1 MEVKGDGN
9 WLFLRVK
16 IVFDWRPKH
25 QEGEGMWDGQRLRGR
40 SANEAATVREEKKER
55 ERFKGDAHQLA
66 VMAVRGERNDHHAPS
81 PYISSL
87 PAVAMATQA
96 HLDHL
101 NAADARVQ
109 VDVMICLV
117 MFVMFVMFQTC
128 YAKFYCMLLHVI
140 CVLSRVSVNVLFKE
154 IETNY
159 RPSISTMPHDISH
172 LSGGS
177 LLLAWQLK
185 NKHVLIVGGG
195 DVASGRIESVLVA
208 DARITLVA
216 PKTGLHKLTQQFID
230 ATDRIT
236 YHDRTFAGPQD
247 LDGVD
252 MVLTAIDDVEKSREI
267 CDLCRE
273 RKIPINVADIPPS
286 CDFYFGSQV
295 RSGPLQIM
303 ISTNGQSP
311 KLANIIRR
319 KIEACIPDHAGE
331 AIEKVGQLRS
341 KLRERAPGVGGELG
355 KKRMR
360 WMIDVCNAWEM
371 EELALLDD
379 EMMLKLL
386 DDGWEN
392 GRVPRLEEVRP
403 LAAAKRGSLAVPPPL
418 LPFTPLVP
426 MMLGFF
432 AGVAATAVAVH
443 RLTQKA

>member
-1 MEVKGDGN
+1 
-9 WLFLRVK
+9 
-16 IVFDWRPKH
+16 
-25 QEGEGMWDGQRLRGR
+25 
-40 SANEAATVREEKKER
+40 
-55 ERFKGDAHQLA
+55 
-66 VMAVRGERNDHHAPS
+66 
-81 PYISSL
+81 
-87 PAVAMATQA
+87 
-96 HLDHL
+96 
-101 NAADARVQ
+101 
-109 VDVMICLV
+109 
-117 MFVMFVMFQTC
+117 
-128 YAKFYCMLLHVI
+128 
-140 CVLSRVSVNVLFKE
+140 
-154 IETNY
+154 
-159 RPSISTMPHDISH
+159 MPQDISQ

-185 NKHVLIVGGG
+185 DKHVLIVGGG

-208 DARITLVA
+208 DARITLIA
-216 PKTGLHKLTQQFID
+216 PKAGLHKLTQRFIE
-230 ATDRIT
+230 ATPRIT
-236 YHDRTFAGPQD
+236 YHDRVFAGPSD
-247 LDGVD
+247 LEGVD
-252 MVLTAIDDVEKSREI
+252 MVLTAIDDVEASREI
-267 CDLCRE
+267 CTLCRE
-273 RKIPINVADIPPS
+273 RRIPVNVADIPPS
-286 CDFYFGSQV
+286 CDFYFGSQI

-371 EELALLDD
+371 EELALLDE

-386 DDGWEN
+386 DEGWEKN
-392 GRVPRLEEVRP
+392 TVPKLEDVGP
-403 LAAAKRGSLAVPPPL
+403 HAVKRGSSGGPAT

-443 RLTQKA
+443 RLAQKP